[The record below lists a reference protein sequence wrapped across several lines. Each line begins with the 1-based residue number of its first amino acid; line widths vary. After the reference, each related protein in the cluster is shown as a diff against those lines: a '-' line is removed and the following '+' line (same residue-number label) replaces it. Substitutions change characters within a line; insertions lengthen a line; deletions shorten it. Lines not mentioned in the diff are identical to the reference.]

1 MQAHHR
7 IALFCAALFA
17 ASPLAR
23 AEEYILLGWNDLG
36 MHCSNKNFSK
46 VVVLPPFNN
55 VRAQLLRKAEG
66 QSPAVLTAGYTVTYS
81 IPGNTYSVG
90 KTDFWTYAQQLFGL
104 AQPLPPNIGLTGNGL
119 TGTMDTSGNCFLATG
134 IPVTPFPDNDVINE
148 HPFQLI
154 HLVARAVGDT
164 TILATTD
171 VVIPV
176 SNEVG
181 CVQSGCHSSET
192 SILNSHQEVSGFNRS
207 GPVLCASC
215 SHSGFM
221 KSTTS
226 FRRPAR

>member
-7 IALFCAALFA
+7 ILFFSAALLA

-66 QSPAVLTAGYTVTYS
+66 QSPVVLTAGYTVAYS

-104 AQPLPPNIGLTGNGL
+104 AQPLPPNIGLTGNG
-119 TGTMDTSGNCFLATG
+119 
-134 IPVTPFPDNDVINE
+134 
-148 HPFQLI
+148 
-154 HLVARAVGDT
+154 
-164 TILATTD
+164 
-171 VVIPV
+171 
-176 SNEVG
+176 
-181 CVQSGCHSSET
+181 
-192 SILNSHQEVSGFNRS
+192 
-207 GPVLCASC
+207 
-215 SHSGFM
+215 
-221 KSTTS
+221 
-226 FRRPAR
+226 